1 MKDYRKLAMVLLGM
15 TLVSGVAQANS
26 NVFYTYCGASI
37 NYETKES
44 VVSPVFRFD
53 TKVYTYDSDVNRSF
67 TSYIRKTYGT
77 VDYIFCKNN
86 KSQQNAEIER
96 NKDVQNIKNLGR
108 IINTIQWSYR
118 GD

>member
-1 MKDYRKLAMVLLGM
+1 MKNYGKLAMVLLGM

-53 TKVYTYDSDVNRSF
+53 TTAYTYDSDVNRSF

-77 VDYIFCKNN
+77 VDYIFCKSN
-86 KSQQNAEIER
+86 KSQQNAENER